1 MRLCNVLFL
10 SMRTKKLNEMASYTK
25 LVGSDVL
32 KNLDWDYFKSWYSG
46 PVRCKKELIYVQTKV
61 RG

>member
-46 PVRCKKELIYVQTKV
+46 LRAVKKS
-61 RG
+61 